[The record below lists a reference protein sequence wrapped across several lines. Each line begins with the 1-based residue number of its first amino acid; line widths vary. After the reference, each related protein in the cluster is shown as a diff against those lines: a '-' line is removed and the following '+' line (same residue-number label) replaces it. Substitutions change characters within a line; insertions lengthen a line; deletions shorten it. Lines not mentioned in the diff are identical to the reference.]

1 MEQLSLTIKTMTSET
16 LLISMS
22 VTLLIGF
29 LAYSLGR
36 LEERARWQG
45 YLKKKREKEIRRD
58 EWN

>member
-36 LEERARWQG
+36 LEERARWQAHM
-45 YLKKKREKEIRRD
+45 KKQREKQMRRD
-58 EWN
+58 EWL